1 MTPEQFPVLG
11 WVAVPAAVG
20 GAAAFAAVGHYA
32 AAARRDAPD
41 TPNLPMAMLGGAV
54 GGFLGGFAAVAAW
67 HAFGRPSYAYAVG
80 ALFAGLG
87 GEYFGGRQDTPTAAA
102 RAGALAA
109 LVLFPFG
116 AGLMSLLS

>member
-1 MTPEQFPVLG
+1 MTPEHFPALG

-20 GAAAFAAVGHYA
+20 GMAAVAAVGHYA
-32 AAARRDAPD
+32 AAVRRDAPD

-67 HAFGRPSYAYAVG
+67 HAFGRTLHPYVVG
-80 ALFAGLG
+80 ALFAALG
-87 GEYFGGRQDTPTAAA
+87 GEYCGGRCDTPVRAA

-109 LVLFPFG
+109 LVLFPLG
-116 AGLMSLLS
+116 AGLMAWLR

>member
-1 MTPEQFPVLG
+1 MTLEPFPPLG
-11 WVAVPAAVG
+11 WVVVPVAVG

-54 GGFLGGFAAVAAW
+54 GGFLGGLAAVAAW
-67 HAFGRPSYAYAVG
+67 HAFGRSAYPYAVG

-87 GEYFGGRQDTPTAAA
+87 GEYFGGRCDTPIRAVRAA
-102 RAGALAA
+102 ALAA

-116 AGLMSLLS
+116 AGLMSLLR